1 MTKAKVA
8 AGEGEEHDIQVASLS
23 DGPRH
28 VGSDSVSVVYDERAG
43 RVYAT
48 QQIRLPPRQAHT
60 WSSDL
65 LVGGPMSGEGRAAES
80 AEAKRRWVGTMTY
93 RVSEEGPVCQ
103 IDLVKV
109 GRSAAVAMDSR
120 QEVCFG
126 VVQAAEAAGAVNR
139 AAGVE
144 VLRNNGQ
151 MMTERALGWDDP
163 WVSRRPEVLW
173 RSVPALPQRG
183 R

>member
-1 MTKAKVA
+1 
-8 AGEGEEHDIQVASLS
+8 
-23 DGPRH
+23 
-28 VGSDSVSVVYDERAG
+28 
-43 RVYAT
+43 
-48 QQIRLPPRQAHT
+48 
-60 WSSDL
+60 
-65 LVGGPMSGEGRAAES
+65 MSGEERAAES

-120 QEVCFG
+120 REACFG

-144 VLRNNGQ
+144 ALRNNGQ
-151 MMTERALGWDDP
+151 ITTERRAALGWDDP

-173 RSVPALPQRG
+173 RSVPALPPRG